1 MLFSVSSVPLWC
13 KIMSLTPDLDTF
25 LKLAAAHPGKLIP
38 VSRSFLA
45 DGLTPVAAYRR
56 MPPSDY
62 AFLLESVERGEH
74 IGRYSFV
81 GSRPDVIFR
90 GSVLPKPHYSIET
103 AAGASVSHE
112 GDPLEALENF
122 LKQNRAVQSDSR
134 IPVPPFAGGAVGYLG
149 YDVVRLIEPR
159 LMAHPPARA
168 GLQDVPDM
176 IVPIYKTI
184 LAFDH
189 VSKIATLVHHV
200 DLRETTDP
208 HAAYKN
214 AGEIIERVVK
224 CLRQPHEEPM
234 DELPASNPT
243 ATAHYTSNVDRDGF
257 CSAVEKAK
265 QYISAGDIIQVVL
278 SQRLSCQTKAHP
290 FEVYRS
296 LRTINPS
303 PYMFYLR
310 LGGLHLVGSSPEV
323 MVRVENGAITVRPIA
338 GTRPRGKDAAE
349 DKRLAEELLND
360 PKELAEHTMLLD
372 LGRNDVGRVSE
383 YGSVHVSEKMI
394 IENYSHVM
402 HIVSNVS
409 GKMRANL
416 SAFDVFDACVP
427 AGTVSGA
434 PKIRA
439 MEIID
444 EVEPD
449 RRGPYAGAVG
459 VMDYL
464 GNLNTGI
471 AIRTFVMQTQPD
483 GTFKAHVQ
491 AGAGIV
497 ADSIPQNEYDETLNK
512 ARALLRALSA
522 AEARLG
528 V

>member
-1 MLFSVSSVPLWC
+1 
-13 KIMSLTPDLDTF
+13 MSLTPDLDTF
-25 LKLAAAHPGKLIP
+25 LKLAAEHPGQLIP

-62 AFLLESVERGEH
+62 AFLLESVERGER

-90 GSVLPKPHYSIET
+90 GGVFPKPHYSIET
-103 AAGASVSHE
+103 SSGTHVSRMTAIRWRRSTH
-112 GDPLEALENF
+112 F
-122 LKQNRAVQSDSR
+122 LKAAIAPIQTDSK

-159 LMAHPPARA
+159 LMAHPPAHA
-168 GLQDVPDM
+168 GLEDVPDM

-184 LAFDH
+184 LTFDH
-189 VSKIATLVHHV
+189 VSKIATIVHHV
-200 DLRETTDP
+200 DLHESMDP
-208 HAAYKN
+208 QAAYRN
-214 AGEIIERVVK
+214 AGEILERVVK
-224 CLRQPHEEPM
+224 RLREPHEEPL
-234 DELPASNPT
+234 DELPPVNPGTT
-243 ATAHYTSNVDRDGF
+243 AKFTSNVDRDGF
-257 CSAVEKAK
+257 CKAVEKAK

-278 SQRLSCQTKAHP
+278 SQRLSCVTKAHP

-310 LGGLHLVGSSPEV
+310 MGGLHLVGSSPEV

-349 DKRLAEELLND
+349 DARLAAELLAD
-360 PKELAEHTMLLD
+360 PKERAEHTMLLD

-383 YGSVHVSEKMI
+383 FGSVTVTEQMI

-402 HIVSNVS
+402 HIVSNVA
-409 GKMRANL
+409 GKMRKDLN
-416 SAFDVFDACVP
+416 AFDVFDACVP

-471 AIRTFVMQTQPD
+471 AIRTFVMQTQTD

>member
-1 MLFSVSSVPLWC
+1 
-13 KIMSLTPDLDTF
+13 MSLTPDLDTF
-25 LKLAAAHPGKLIP
+25 LNLVAKHPGKLIP

-56 MPPSDY
+56 MPSSDY
-62 AFLLESVERGEH
+62 AFLLESVERGER

-81 GSRPDVIFR
+81 GSRPDTIFR
-90 GSVLPKPHYSIET
+90 GHVFPTPHYSIEK
-103 AAGASVSHE
+103 ASGGTVNHE
-112 GDPLEALENF
+112 GDPLKALEAF
-122 LKQNRAVQSDSR
+122 LNDNRAIQADPK

-159 LMAHPPARA
+159 LMANPPAKP
-168 GLQDVPDM
+168 GLENVPDM

-189 VSKIATLVHHV
+189 VSKIVTIVHHI
-200 DLRETTDP
+200 DLRESSDP
-208 HAAYKN
+208 RDAYAK
-214 AGEIIERVVK
+214 ARATLDEVVTG
-224 CLRQPHEEPM
+224 LREPHEEPM
-234 DELPASNPT
+234 DELSTKNPAAT
-243 ATAHYTSNVDRDGF
+243 ATFSSNVTRDGF
-257 CSAVEKAK
+257 CAAVEKAK
-265 QYISAGDIIQVVL
+265 GYISSGDIIQVVL

-310 LGGLHLVGSSPEV
+310 MGGLHLVGSSPEV
-323 MVRVENGAITVRPIA
+323 MVRVENGSITVRPIA
-338 GTRPRGKDAAE
+338 GTRPRGKDA
-349 DKRLAEELLND
+349 DDDLRLAAELLAD
-360 PKELAEHTMLLD
+360 PKERAEHTMLLD
-372 LGRNDVGRVSE
+372 LGRNDVGRVAE
-383 YGSVHVSEKMI
+383 YGSVHIGEKMI

-409 GKMRANL
+409 GTMRAGL

-471 AIRTFVMQTQPD
+471 AIRTFVMQEQAD
-483 GTFKAHVQ
+483 GSFKAHVQ
-491 AGAGIV
+491 AGAGVV

>member
-1 MLFSVSSVPLWC
+1 
-13 KIMSLTPDLDTF
+13 MSLTPDINTF
-25 LKLAAAHPGKLIP
+25 LKLAAENPGRLIP
-38 VSRSFLA
+38 VSRNFLA
-45 DGLTPVAAYRR
+45 DGLTPVAAFRR
-56 MPPSDY
+56 MPDSDY
-62 AFLLESVERGEH
+62 AFLLESVERGER

-81 GSRPDVIFR
+81 GSGPDVIFR
-90 GSVLPKPHYSIET
+90 GSVLPTPTYSIET
-103 AAGASVSHE
+103 SKGTQHHE
-112 GDPLEALENF
+112 GDPLKALELF
-122 LKQNRAVQSDSR
+122 LENNRAIPADPS

-159 LMAHPPARA
+159 LMAHPPAKA
-168 GLQDVPDM
+168 GLENIPDM

-189 VSKIATLVHHV
+189 VSKIATIVHHV
-200 DLRETTDP
+200 DLRESTDP
-208 HAAYKN
+208 RAAYKN
-214 AGEIIERVVK
+214 AGDILASVVTH
-224 CLRQPHEEPM
+224 LREPNLEPL
-234 DELPASNPT
+234 DDLPATNPT
-243 ATAHYTSNVDRDGF
+243 ATATFTSNVTRDGF
-257 CSAVEKAK
+257 CAAVEKAK
-265 QYISAGDIIQVVL
+265 HYIAAGDIIQVVL
-278 SQRLSCQTKAHP
+278 SQRLSCQTKAPP

-310 LGGLHLVGSSPEV
+310 MGGLHLVGSSPEV

-349 DKRLAEELLND
+349 DARLAKELLDD
-360 PKELAEHTMLLD
+360 PKECAEHTMLLD
-372 LGRNDVGRVSE
+372 LGRNDVGRVAE
-383 YGSVHVSEKMI
+383 YGSVRVSEKMI

-402 HIVSNVS
+402 HIVSNV
-409 GKMRANL
+409 GGTMRAGLN
-416 SAFDVFDACVP
+416 AFDVFDSCVP

-471 AIRTFVMQTQPD
+471 AIRTFVMQAKPD
-483 GTFKAHVQ
+483 GSYDAHVQ
-491 AGAGIV
+491 AGAGVV
-497 ADSIPQNEYDETLNK
+497 ADSIPQSEYDETLNK

>member
-1 MLFSVSSVPLWC
+1 
-13 KIMSLTPDLDTF
+13 MSLTPDLDTF
-25 LKLAAAHPGKLIP
+25 LKLAAEHPGKLIP
-38 VSRSFLA
+38 VSRNFLA
-45 DGLTPVAAYRR
+45 DGLTPVSAYRR

-90 GSVLPKPHYSIET
+90 GGVFPKPHYSVET
-103 AAGASVSHE
+103 STGTYVSRD
-112 GDPLEALENF
+112 GDPLKALEAF
-122 LKQNRAVQSDSR
+122 LKHNQAVPSDPR

-159 LMAHPPARA
+159 LMAHPPAQA
-168 GLQDVPDM
+168 GLEDVPDM

-189 VSKIATLVHHV
+189 VSKIATIVHHV
-200 DLRETTDP
+200 DLRESLDP
-208 HAAYKN
+208 LAAYKS
-214 AGEIIERVVK
+214 AGDIIDRVVHR
-224 CLRQPHEEPM
+224 LRETSVEPL
-234 DELPASNPT
+234 DELPAANPT
-243 ATAHYTSNVDRDGF
+243 ATAQFTSNVTRDAF
-257 CSAVEKAK
+257 CAAVEKAK
-265 QYISAGDIIQVVL
+265 QYITAGDIIQVVL

-310 LGGLHLVGSSPEV
+310 MGGLHLVGSSPEV

-349 DKRLAEELLND
+349 DARLAAELLAD
-360 PKELAEHTMLLD
+360 PKERAEHTMLLD
-372 LGRNDVGRVSE
+372 LGRNDVGRVAE
-383 YGSVHVSEKMI
+383 YGSVRISDKMI

-409 GKMRANL
+409 GTMRAGL
-416 SAFDVFDACVP
+416 SAFDVFDSCVP

-483 GTFKAHVQ
+483 GSYKAHVQ
-491 AGAGIV
+491 AGAGVV

>member
-1 MLFSVSSVPLWC
+1 MES
-13 KIMSLTPDLDTF
+13 F
-25 LKLAAAHPGKLIP
+25 LKH
-38 VSRSFLA
+38 
-45 DGLTPVAAYRR
+45 
-56 MPPSDY
+56 
-62 AFLLESVERGEH
+62 
-74 IGRYSFV
+74 
-81 GSRPDVIFR
+81 
-90 GSVLPKPHYSIET
+90 
-103 AAGASVSHE
+103 
-112 GDPLEALENF
+112 
-122 LKQNRAVQSDSR
+122 NRAIQPDPNL
-134 IPVPPFAGGAVGYLG
+134 PVPPFAGGAVGYMG

-159 LMAHPPARA
+159 LMAHPPAHA
-168 GLQDVPDM
+168 GLEDVPDM

-189 VSKIATLVHHV
+189 VSKVATIVHHV
-200 DLRETTDP
+200 DLRETMDP
-208 HAAYKN
+208 KAAYHS
-214 AGEIIERVVK
+214 AGDIIERVVK
-224 CLRQPHEEPM
+224 RLREPHAEPL
-234 DELPASNPT
+234 DELPATPP
-243 ATAHYTSNVDRDGF
+243 ATVANYTSNVTRDGF

-278 SQRLSCQTKAHP
+278 SQRLSCVTKAHP

-310 LGGLHLVGSSPEV
+310 MGGLHLVGSSPEV

-349 DKRLAEELLND
+349 DTRLAAELLAD
-360 PKELAEHTMLLD
+360 PKERAEHVMLLD
-372 LGRNDVGRVSE
+372 LGRNDVGRVAE
-383 YGSVHVSEKMI
+383 YGSVIIGEKMI

-409 GKMRANL
+409 GQMRKDL
-416 SAFDVFDACVP
+416 TAFDVFDACVP

-497 ADSIPQNEYDETLNK
+497 ADSVPQNEYEETLNK
-512 ARALLRALSA
+512 ARALLKALSA

-528 V
+528 TETLKP

>member
-1 MLFSVSSVPLWC
+1 
-13 KIMSLTPDLDTF
+13 MSLTPDIETF
-25 LKLAAAHPGKLIP
+25 LKLAEQNPGKLIP

-62 AFLLESVERGEH
+62 AFLLESVERGER

-90 GSVLPKPHYSIET
+90 GGVFPKPHYSVET
-103 AAGASVSHE
+103 STGTYVTRD
-112 GDPLEALENF
+112 GDPLEALEQY
-122 LKQNRAVQSDSR
+122 LKQNRAIEADPS

-159 LMAHPPARA
+159 LMANPPARA
-168 GLQDVPDM
+168 GLEDVPDM

-200 DLRETTDP
+200 DLRETSDP
-208 HAAYKN
+208 QAAYKN
-214 AGEIIERVVK
+214 AGEILERVVK
-224 CLRQPHEEPM
+224 RLREPHEEPM
-234 DELPASNPT
+234 DELCSTHTSAS
-243 ATAHYTSNVDRDGF
+243 AHYTSNVDREAF
-257 CSAVEKAK
+257 CAAVEKAK
-265 QYISAGDIIQVVL
+265 SYIASGDIIQVVL

-310 LGGLHLVGSSPEV
+310 MGGLHLVGSSPEV
-323 MVRVENGAITVRPIA
+323 MVRVENGIITVRPIA
-338 GTRPRGKDAAE
+338 GTRPRGKNAEEDA
-349 DKRLAEELLND
+349 RLATELLAD
-360 PKELAEHTMLLD
+360 PKERAEHTMLLD

-383 YGSVHVSEKMI
+383 YGSVHVDEKMI

-409 GKMRANL
+409 GKMRSDL
-416 SAFDVFDACVP
+416 GAFDVFDSCVP

-444 EVEPD
+444 EVEAD

-483 GTFKAHVQ
+483 GTYKAHVQ

-497 ADSIPQNEYDETLNK
+497 ADSIPQSEYEETLNK